1 MIKYKIEKLL
11 LNFFEVLENLVYTVL
26 FKKGNNEQI
35 LVELEQWLR
44 DN

>member
-26 FKKGNNEQI
+26 YKKGNNEQI